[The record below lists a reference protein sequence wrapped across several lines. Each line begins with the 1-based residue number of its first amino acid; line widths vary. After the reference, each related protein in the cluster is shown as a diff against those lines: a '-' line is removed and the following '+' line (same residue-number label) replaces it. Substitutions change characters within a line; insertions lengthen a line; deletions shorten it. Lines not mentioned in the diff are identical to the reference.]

1 LALERLSLNYLILR
15 LQKNCRAWSGRVV
28 CLALSVAAAPAHA
41 GILSPTTDV
50 VAVVDQVHITVV
62 VAGPP
67 AAAAGGGDLSD
78 ATPEAPGTPAAGT
91 AVVASRGDHV
101 HAPPTAG
108 QIGAVTSGEVDAAIA
123 AASLDGSQIQSG
135 TVPDAHIPSSI
146 ARDSEVS
153 AAVSAHAVAVDP
165 HGDRAHAAG
174 LVDDLSGVTDAA
186 TARSNLGLGALA
198 TLSSVSSAEIVDGT
212 IVNADIG
219 AGAAIALSKLAV
231 DPLARANHTGTQAQ
245 STVTNLV
252 SDLAGKAAASH
263 SHSAAD
269 VGAEPAG
276 VVSDV
281 PQSTFIGA
289 PIAPFTGAVTAA
301 TAPGT
306 LLLSPVAHSW
316 TGVARFWWD
325 ITATSATSG
334 QTLHLVVYSPGTGGR
349 PGSLLWSQA
358 FDAATVQQ
366 ATTTTP
372 ASVIPNRG
380 WWGVL
385 FPSTLAGNVT
395 MRFGY
400 PVAATASDFHGGYN
414 NFACSFAATSQG
426 STPASSL
433 SSYTFGSTPAAT
445 VLGAV
450 HALRPVC
457 PLIFLRG
464 S

>member
-1 LALERLSLNYLILR
+1 MSFGAI
-15 LQKNCRAWSGRVV
+15 
-28 CLALSVAAAPAHA
+28 
-41 GILSPTTDV
+41 
-50 VAVVDQVHITVV
+50 
-62 VAGPP
+62 
-67 AAAAGGGDLSD
+67 GGGS
-78 ATPEAPGTPAAGT
+78 GGGGGGPALGETSTT
-91 AVVASRGDHV
+91 AYRGDRGK
-101 HAPPTAG
+101 TAYDHS
-108 QIGAVTSGEVDAAIA
+108 QVTSGN
-123 AASLDGSQIQSG
+123 
-135 TVPDAHIPSSI
+135 
-146 ARDSEVS
+146 
-153 AAVSAHAVAVDP
+153 P
-165 HGDRAHAAG
+165 HG
-174 LVDDLSGVTDAA
+174 T
-186 TARSNLGLGALA
+186 T
-198 TLSSVSSAEIVDGT
+198 
-212 IVNADIG
+212 
-219 AGAAIALSKLAV
+219 
-231 DPLARANHTGTQAQ
+231 
-245 STVTNLV
+245 
-252 SDLAGKAAASH
+252 
-263 SHSAAD
+263 AAD

-281 PQSTFIGA
+281 PQSTFIGD
-289 PIAPFTGAVTAA
+289 PIAPFTSLGTATVAVP
-301 TAPGT
+301 PGT

-400 PVAATASDFHGGYN
+400 PVATTASNFSGAFGT
-414 NFACSFAATSQG
+414 FACSFAATSQG

-433 SSYTFGSTPAAT
+433 SSYTFGTTPAAT
-445 VLGAV
+445 VLGDY

-457 PLIFLRG
+457 PLIYLRG